1 MQLIYFTWHASAPM
15 APSFW
20 NQIVIVKEREKKR
33 PPPQLPNTT
42 MTILH
47 GFQQTF
53 KVLNRSSILP
63 YFLQQMKIVR
73 YILVDF
79 IAELGRGL
87 PVSHKQ

>member
-1 MQLIYFTWHASAPM
+1 MTCISTYGAFILEPNS
-15 APSFW
+15 
-20 NQIVIVKEREKKR
+20 NCKREGKKQ
-33 PPPQLPNTT
+33 PPQLPNTT